1 MKTNGVDIDL
11 RPEEK
16 AWLEMVEGISELIN
30 QLQTTRNS
38 LDDMLDKVLDN
49 NPTSIEVRTKSYKN

>member
-1 MKTNGVDIDL
+1 MNTDGIDIDL

-16 AWLEMVEGISELIN
+16 AWLEMVGGISELIN

-38 LDDMLDKVLDN
+38 LDDMLDKVLEHKPISLN
-49 NPTSIEVRTKSYKN
+49 VRTKSYKN